1 MTTVR
6 SWIQSVVPVCWMLS
20 ACAPSG
26 EVAQPVVD
34 VIPLENS
41 DLRDMVFDKRGL
53 DALPT
58 CLYVADANQNQ
69 VHCVNVS
76 RRALDADAALQGITS
91 PTALALSRDEKR
103 VYVGSESNA
112 GHSILEIE
120 LATFLR
126 VPWIVAARPNV
137 LAVFANGRV
146 AIGESAQ
153 DLKPAKIEYW
163 DPQTVVA
170 STGTPP
176 AIEGLRLLS
185 AHDDGTLLAVADA
198 GSRSPAVSIWR
209 TDIPVATT
217 IASDNYVGHLVQASS
232 SIVFHPVRHEF
243 YVLSDGSMGAS
254 GSIPGYEVNGE
265 KIVPLT
271 IRFAADYPAVALA
284 FTPDLRRV
292 LVAHGTTRFDAHVPE
307 HDLTV
312 PDLHVFD
319 ATTGAEVGIIALPDH
334 VHDRGISVAPDGT
347 IYLLLGRDK
356 ATRIGVIRVP
366 GA

>member
-1 MTTVR
+1 MTIVR
-6 SWIQSVVPVCWMLS
+6 SWMQSGVPVCWVLC

-26 EVAQPVVD
+26 EVAQPVVE
-34 VIPLENS
+34 VIALSNA
-41 DLRDMVFDKRGL
+41 DLRDMVFDKRGA
-53 DALPT
+53 DSDPV
-58 CLYVADANQNQ
+58 CLYIADANQNQ

-76 RRALDADAALQGITS
+76 RGALDSDAALQGITS

-103 VYVGSESNA
+103 LYVGSESDA
-112 GHSILEIE
+112 DRGILEIE
-120 LATFLR
+120 LATLSR
-126 VPWIVAARPNV
+126 VQWTVAARPDA

-153 DLKPAKIEYW
+153 NLKPAKIEYW
-163 DPQTVVA
+163 DPQTVVG

-198 GSRSPAVSIWR
+198 GSRSPTVSIWR
-209 TDIPVATT
+209 TETPVAVT
-217 IASDNYVGHLVQASS
+217 IASDNYIGHLVQTSS

-243 YVLSDGSMGAS
+243 FVLSDGSMGAS
-254 GSIPGYEVNGE
+254 GPIPGYVVNGD
-265 KIVPLT
+265 KVDPLP

-284 FTPDLRRV
+284 FTPDVQRV

-319 ATTGAEVGIIALPDH
+319 AATGAEVGVIALPDH

-356 ATRIGVIRVP
+356 ATRIGVIRDP
-366 GA
+366 GT